1 MQAAIPTTARALV
14 LDAYDLDHVAAVR
27 SLHVEERP
35 VPTPGSGQVLVRVEA
50 AACNPSDII
59 FLTGSYVSAKELP
72 SAPGWEG
79 AGTVVAAGSGLFG
92 RFLRGRRV
100 AFGSLETS
108 DGAWGEYCLTEA
120 KRCIPVSRG
129 ISTEQAA
136 DLIVNP
142 MTAVAMLAEARR
154 GGHSAAISTAAASQL
169 GRMVLALSKRE
180 GLPVIHTVRR
190 AEQAELLRSLGAD
203 HVLDSS
209 TPNFAAELAAKA
221 KELRATIAFD
231 AIAGDSPSQLLEAMP
246 PHSRVL
252 VYGVL
257 AGSRGMGVDV
267 GPVLANASGLEG
279 FYLVRWMEKA
289 GPLQLLH
296 TARKVQR
303 LFKDGTFQTQIAR
316 RVSLDEAVAGIEA
329 YLGDMTGGKT
339 LIVPTAG

>member
-1 MQAAIPTTARALV
+1 MPAATPTTARALV

-35 VPTPGSGQVLVRVEA
+35 IPTPGPGQVLVRVEA

-59 FLTGSYVSAKELP
+59 FLTGSYVSMKELP

-79 AGTVVAAGSGLFG
+79 AGTVVAAGPGFFG

-100 AFGSLETS
+100 AFGSLES
-108 DGAWGEYCLTEA
+108 HDGAWGEYCLTEA
-120 KRCIPVSRG
+120 MRCIPVSKNV
-129 ISTEQAA
+129 STEQAA

-154 GGHSAAISTAAASQL
+154 SGHRAAISTAAASQL

-180 GLPVIHTVRR
+180 GFPVIHTVRR
-190 AEQAELLRSLGAD
+190 AEQADLLRSLGAD

-209 TPNFAAELAAKA
+209 TSTFAVDLAAKA

-231 AIAGDSPSQLLEAMP
+231 AIAGDSPGQLLEAMP
-246 PHSRVL
+246 PRSRVL

-257 AGSRGMGVDV
+257 AGSRKMNVDV

-279 FYLVRWMEKA
+279 FYLVHWLEQA
-289 GPLQLLH
+289 GPLRLLMA
-296 TARKVQR
+296 ARKVQR
-303 LFKDGTFQTQIAR
+303 LFADGTFETQIAR
-316 RVSLDEAVAGIEA
+316 RVSLDDAVEGIEA
-329 YLGDMTGGKT
+329 YMNDMTAGKT
-339 LIVPTAG
+339 LLCPGQR